1 MTLPS
6 SGGSLRL
13 SKGRRIK
20 DSCDMYLID
29 SLELQPITE
38 VDKPYKVACDELL
51 CRPNSDQQCD
61 AVLERHDGLLKNY
74 KVLTANCV
82 QTLCVLIE

>member
-1 MTLPS
+1 
-6 SGGSLRL
+6 
-13 SKGRRIK
+13 
-20 DSCDMYLID
+20 MYLID

-74 KVLTANCV
+74 CIKCLPQIVFKRYV
-82 QTLCVLIE
+82 Y